1 LRGIL
6 LRAEDWSGVI
16 VPPSRQTRVEPASLR
31 TIFLS
36 DLHLGNAGSRADL
49 VLAFLRA
56 HRAETYYLVGDILDA
71 FLPGGGDWS
80 SAQQR
85 VIDHLHVRARDGA
98 QIVFVRGNHDPR
110 PEATLP
116 ARRLPADPI
125 SHAVHEAADGR
136 RYLVLHGDAEDRGPF
151 KIRKLEQIGAF
162 ADQALRRIDR
172 AICAVA
178 EQSGMAFTG
187 VMPVLM
193 SALNR
198 AIYARGAHERRLI
211 ARARAAGLDGIVC
224 GHFHLPALRRI
235 DGLTYA
241 NCGDWLDHFAALA
254 EDHTGRLRL
263 IQTRPAPDATG
274 TASRMLRRRLRR
286 LMPRRVVGS

>member
-1 LRGIL
+1 M
-6 LRAEDWSGVI
+6 
-16 VPPSRQTRVEPASLR
+16 PPSRLTSADAAPLR

-49 VLAFLRA
+49 ALAFLRA

-71 FLPGGGDWS
+71 YQTDGGDWS
-80 SAQQR
+80 SEQQR
-85 VIDHLHVRARDGA
+85 VIDHLHARVRDGA
-98 QIVFVRGNHDPR
+98 RVVFVRGNHDPR
-110 PEATLP
+110 TEATLP
-116 ARRLPADPI
+116 ARRLPADPVG
-125 SHAVHEAADGR
+125 HAVHEAADGR
-136 RYLVLHGDAEDRGPF
+136 RYLVLHGDADDHGPF
-151 KIRKLEQIGAF
+151 KIRALEQIGSV
-162 ADQALRRIDR
+162 ADQLLRRADR

-198 AIYARGAHERRLI
+198 AIYARRTHEHRLI

-224 GHFHLPALRRI
+224 GHFHLPALHRI

-254 EDHTGRLRL
+254 EDHAGRLCL
-263 IQTRPAPDATG
+263 IRARPAPDATG
-274 TASRMLRRRLRR
+274 TAARMLRRRLRR
-286 LMPRRVVGS
+286 LIAHVPVRS

>member
-1 LRGIL
+1 VL
-6 LRAEDWSGVI
+6 
-16 VPPSRQTRVEPASLR
+16 PSRQPRAEPAPLR

-85 VIDHLHVRARDGA
+85 VIDHLHARASDGA
-98 QIVFVRGNHDPR
+98 HIVFVRGNHDPR
-110 PEATLP
+110 PDATP
-116 ARRLPADPI
+116 SARRLPTDPI

-151 KIRKLEQIGAF
+151 KIRQLEQIGTF
-162 ADQALRRIDR
+162 ADHALRRIDR

-198 AIYARGAHERRLI
+198 AIYAGRAHERRLI
-211 ARARAAGLDGIVC
+211 ARTRAAGLDGIVC
-224 GHFHLPALRRI
+224 GHFHIPALHGV

-254 EDHTGRLRL
+254 EDHSGRLSL
-263 IQTRPAPDATG
+263 IRTQPAPDATG
-274 TASRMLRRRLRR
+274 TAARMLRRRLRR
-286 LMPRRVVGS
+286 LIPRRVFG